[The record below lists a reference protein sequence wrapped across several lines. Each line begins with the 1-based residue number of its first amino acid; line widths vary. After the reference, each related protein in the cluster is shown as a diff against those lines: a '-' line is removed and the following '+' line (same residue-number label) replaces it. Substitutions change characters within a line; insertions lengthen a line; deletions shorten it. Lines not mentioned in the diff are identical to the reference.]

1 MEHAAHRFIDGLG
14 KRQLKAEK
22 EDNPAVTRIIPHNQI
37 TLLQNG
43 EAYFPAIE
51 AALDRAVHEIYLESY
66 IFEND
71 NTGRRI
77 AEALRRAAFR
87 GVKTHVLIDGFGSKS
102 LPKTMVDNLE
112 AAGVMVLKFRPKIS
126 PWTLRRQR
134 LRRLHRKIVVVDQEI
149 AFVGGI
155 NIKDDMDMPGQ
166 TSPRYD
172 YAVSVEGPLVEEIH
186 NSTRRVWS
194 RVAWTRLRPGW
205 GRDNYRQAPS
215 TEPRGRMRSAFLV
228 RDNIRHRR
236 DIEDAYRQAIDQAQF
251 EIILANAYF
260 LPGLNFRHALL
271 DAAGR
276 GVRVILLLQGRVDY
290 RLLHYASHALYGSF
304 LDAGMEIYEYHKS
317 LMHAKVAVIDE
328 HWATV
333 GSSNLDPFSLLLSLE
348 ANVVVD
354 DENFAKKLKQS
365 LEQAIKMG
373 ARRIFENNWK
383 TQPIRLRLASW
394 LSYGLVRFMIGIA
407 GYAPEK
413 ESIST
418 SEIATSPPGRI

>member
-1 MEHAAHRFIDGLG
+1 VP
-14 KRQLKAEK
+14 Q
-22 EDNPAVTRIIPHNQI
+22 IISNNQI
-37 TLLQNG
+37 ALLQNG
-43 EAYFPAIE
+43 EAYFPAME

-71 NTGRRI
+71 NTGKRI
-77 AEALRRAAFR
+77 VEALRRAAFR
-87 GVKTHVLIDGFGSKS
+87 GVKTHMLIDGFGSNRF
-102 LPKTMVDNLE
+102 PKTMIDYLE

-126 PWTLRRQR
+126 PWTLRRRR
-134 LRRLHRKIVVVDQEI
+134 LRRLHRKIVVVDQKI

-155 NIKDDMDMPGQ
+155 NIIDDMDMPGQ

-172 YAVSVEGPLVEEIH
+172 YAVSVEGPLVEEIYD
-186 NSTRRVWS
+186 STRRVWS
-194 RVAWTRLRPGW
+194 RVAWSRLRPGW
-205 GRDNYRQAPS
+205 VRDKDRQAPS
-215 TEPRGRMRSAFLV
+215 TEPGGLMRSAFLV

-236 DIEDAYRQAIDQAQF
+236 DIEDAYLQAIEQAQF

-276 GVRVILLLQGRVDY
+276 GVRVILLLQGRVEY
-290 RLLHYASHALYGSF
+290 PLLHYATHALYGNF
-304 LDAGMEIYEYHKS
+304 LDAGMEIYEYHRS

-333 GSSNLDPFSLLLSLE
+333 GSSNLDPFSLLLALE

-365 LEQAIKMG
+365 LEEAVKLG
-373 ARRIFENNWK
+373 ARPVFANNWR

-394 LSYGLVRFMIGIA
+394 LSYGLVRFMVGMA
-407 GYAPEK
+407 GYAPGK
-413 ESIST
+413 QSGHISH
-418 SEIATSPPGRI
+418 ELGRGL

>member
-1 MEHAAHRFIDGLG
+1 MQKVKST
-14 KRQLKAEK
+14 KRNLTGRKRTWK
-22 EDNPAVTRIIPHNQI
+22 HKGNPAVTRIIQHNQI

-51 AALDRAVHEIYLESY
+51 AALDRAVYEIYLESY
-66 IFEND
+66 IFAND

-102 LPKTMVDNLE
+102 LPKTMVDYLVT
-112 AAGVMVLKFRPKIS
+112 AGVMVLKFRPKIS

-155 NIKDDMDMPGQ
+155 NIIDDMDMPGQ

-172 YAVSVEGPLVEEIH
+172 YAVSVEGPMVKQIH
-186 NSTRRVWS
+186 DSTRRVWS
-194 RVAWTRLRPGW
+194 RVAWTRLRPSW

-236 DIEDAYRQAIDQAQF
+236 DIEDAYRQAIEQAQF

-276 GVRVILLLQGRVDY
+276 GVRVILLLQGRVEY

-304 LDAGMEIYEYHKS
+304 LDAGIEIYEYHKS
-317 LMHAKVAVIDE
+317 RMHAKVAVIDE

-373 ARRIFENNWK
+373 ARRIFENSWR
-383 TQPIRLRLASW
+383 TQPIRVRLASW
-394 LSYGLVRFMIGIA
+394 LSYGLVRFMIGMA

>member
-1 MEHAAHRFIDGLG
+1 MEHAEHRFIDGIS

-22 EDNPAVTRIIPHNQI
+22 EVNPAVTRIIPHNQI

-66 IFEND
+66 IFAND

-87 GVKTHVLIDGFGSKS
+87 GVKTHVLIDGFGSNR
-102 LPKTMVDNLE
+102 LPKTMVDYLK

-126 PWTLRRQR
+126 PWTLRRRR

-155 NIKDDMDMPGQ
+155 NIIDDMDMPGQ

-172 YAVSVEGPLVEEIH
+172 YAVSVEGPLVKEIH
-186 NSTRRVWS
+186 NSSRRVWS

-236 DIEDAYRQAIDQAQF
+236 DIEDAYLQAIEQAQF

-276 GVRVILLLQGRVDY
+276 GVRVILLLQGRVEY

-333 GSSNLDPFSLLLSLE
+333 GSSNLDPFSLLLALE

-354 DENFAKKLKQS
+354 DQNFAKKLKHS

-373 ARRIFENNWK
+373 ARRIFENSWR

-394 LSYGLVRFMIGIA
+394 LSYGLVRFMIGMA

-413 ESIST
+413 QSNQV
-418 SEIATSPPGRI
+418 

>member
-1 MEHAAHRFIDGLG
+1 VP
-14 KRQLKAEK
+14 Q
-22 EDNPAVTRIIPHNQI
+22 IIPNNQI

-43 EAYFPAIE
+43 EDYFPAIE

-66 IFEND
+66 IFKND
-71 NTGRRI
+71 HTGQRI
-77 AEALRRAAFR
+77 AEALRRAALR
-87 GVKTHVLIDGFGSKS
+87 GVKTHLLIDGFGSHG
-102 LPKTMVDNLE
+102 LPKTMVDYLA

-126 PWTLRRQR
+126 PWTLRRRR
-134 LRRLHRKIVVVDQEI
+134 LRRLHRKIVVVDQKI

-155 NIKDDMDMPGQ
+155 NIIDDMDMPGQ

-172 YAVSVEGPLVEEIH
+172 YAVCVEGPLVKEIH
-186 NSTRRVWS
+186 DSTRRVWL
-194 RVAWTRLRPGW
+194 RVVWTRLRHGW
-205 GRDNYRQAPS
+205 VRDTARQALS
-215 TEPRGRMRSAFLV
+215 TESRGRMRSAFLV

-236 DIEDAYRQAIDQAQF
+236 DIENAYLQAIEQAQF
-251 EIILANAYF
+251 EIIIANSYF

-276 GVRVILLLQGRVDY
+276 GVRVILLLQGRVEY
-290 RLLHYASHALYGSF
+290 PLLHYATHALYGNF
-304 LDAGMEIYEYHKS
+304 LEAGMEIYEYHRS

-333 GSSNLDPFSLLLSLE
+333 GSSNLDPFSLLLALE

-365 LEQAIKMG
+365 LEEAVKLG
-373 ARRIFENNWK
+373 ARPVFANNWR

-394 LSYGLVRFMIGIA
+394 LSYGLVRFMVGMA
-407 GYAPEK
+407 GYAPGK
-413 ESIST
+413 QSGHISH
-418 SEIATSPPGRI
+418 ELGRGL

>member
-1 MEHAAHRFIDGLG
+1 VP
-14 KRQLKAEK
+14 Q
-22 EDNPAVTRIIPHNQI
+22 IISNNQI
-37 TLLQNG
+37 ALLQNG
-43 EAYFPAIE
+43 EAYFPAME

-71 NTGRRI
+71 NTGKRI
-77 AEALRRAAFR
+77 VEALRRAAFR
-87 GVKTHVLIDGFGSKS
+87 GVKTHMLIDGFGSNRF
-102 LPKTMVDNLE
+102 PKTMIDYLE

-126 PWTLRRQR
+126 PWTLRRRR
-134 LRRLHRKIVVVDQEI
+134 LRRLHRKIVVVDQKI

-155 NIKDDMDMPGQ
+155 NIIDDMDMPGQ

-172 YAVSVEGPLVEEIH
+172 YAVSVEGPLVEEIYD
-186 NSTRRVWS
+186 STRRVWS
-194 RVAWTRLRPGW
+194 RVAWSRLRPGW
-205 GRDNYRQAPS
+205 VRDKDRQAPS
-215 TEPRGRMRSAFLV
+215 TEPGGLMRSAFLV

-236 DIEDAYRQAIDQAQF
+236 DIEDAYLQAIEQAQF

-276 GVRVILLLQGRVDY
+276 GVRVILLLQGRVEY
-290 RLLHYASHALYGSF
+290 PLLHYATHALYGNF
-304 LDAGMEIYEYHKS
+304 LDAGMEIYEYHRS

-333 GSSNLDPFSLLLSLE
+333 GSSNLDPFSLLLALE

-365 LEQAIKMG
+365 LEEAVKLG
-373 ARRIFENNWK
+373 ARPVFANNWK
-383 TQPIRLRLASW
+383 TQTMRLRLASW
-394 LSYGLVRFMIGIA
+394 LSYGLVRFMVGMA
-407 GYAPEK
+407 GYAPGK
-413 ESIST
+413 QSGHISH
-418 SEIATSPPGRI
+418 ELGRGL

>member
-1 MEHAAHRFIDGLG
+1 MEHAEHRFIDGIS

-22 EDNPAVTRIIPHNQI
+22 EVNPAVTRIIPHNQI

-66 IFEND
+66 IFAND

-87 GVKTHVLIDGFGSKS
+87 GVKTHVLIDGFGSNS
-102 LPKTMVDNLE
+102 LPKTMVDYLVT
-112 AAGVMVLKFRPKIS
+112 AGVMVLKFRPKIS
-126 PWTLRRQR
+126 PWTLRRRR

-155 NIKDDMDMPGQ
+155 NIIDDMDMPGQ

-172 YAVSVEGPLVEEIH
+172 YAVSVEGPLVKKIH
-186 NSTRRVWS
+186 DSSRRVWS

-228 RDNIRHRR
+228 RDNIRNRR
-236 DIEDAYRQAIDQAQF
+236 DIEDAYLQAIEQAQF

-276 GVRVILLLQGRVDY
+276 GVRVILLLQGRVEY

-304 LDAGMEIYEYHKS
+304 LDAGMEIHEYHKS

-333 GSSNLDPFSLLLSLE
+333 GSSNLDPFSLLLALE

-354 DENFAKKLKQS
+354 DENFAKKLKHS

-373 ARRIFENNWK
+373 ARRIFENSWR
-383 TQPIRLRLASW
+383 TQPIRVRLASW

-407 GYAPEK
+407 GYAPGK

-418 SEIATSPPGRI
+418 SEMATSPRGRI